1 MSATAVAG
9 LPKAM
14 WGTALPQLRPRRVRP
29 AWPSAAAIRQLSGGA
44 RVASAATGFAPSN
57 RPAVDA
63 SGTPF
68 NTTFQ
73 FSIPDKVGALD
84 EVLGLLRRQG
94 VSLTRIESRPARGR
108 RGHYDIYIDFAAGSA
123 VEVGRLRNALAG
135 LASVDEINVVAGDS
149 DVAGLDY
156 RHVPWFPRKIAD
168 LDKFGDKVLS
178 YGEELDADHPGFKDP
193 KYRERRAEI
202 TAIARSY
209 RQYVEHPVLIGPL
222 TQPALCNAM
231 YSGMQLPY
239 IKYTDE
245 EIKTWGVVFDKVSAL
260 YPTHACKEHRYI
272 FPLLVSN
279 CGYRRDNIPQ
289 LEDVSRFIKDCTGW
303 TIRPVMGLLSS
314 RDFLNGLAF
323 RVFHSTQY
331 IRHHSVPLYTPEPD
345 VCHELLGHV
354 PLYADP

>member
-29 AWPSAAAIRQLSGGA
+29 TWPSTTTAAVRQLSGGA

-209 RQYVEHPVLIGPL
+209 RH
-222 TQPALCNAM
+222 
-231 YSGMQLPY
+231 GMQLPY

-289 LEDVSRFIKDCTGW
+289 LEDVSRAFPADCTGW